1 MLLCYLEINVLLQS
15 TIQFFL
21 NYLFYDE
28 LFNVK
33 GNLKRHILG
42 DHNVKVQSMKDKKT
56 TNVLLAKNQFHHSQI

>member
-21 NYLFYDE
+21 NYLFYDK

-42 DHNVKVQSMKDKKT
+42 VHNVKYMKDKNT
-56 TNVLLAKNQFHHSQI
+56 TNVLLAKNQSHHSQI